1 MGMLQTLRGAWV
13 LRALVVAVFVLRAA
27 VPAGYMLASTGD
39 GASLVLCSAQGAISV
54 TVDPA
59 TGHVSIAKKAP
70 GKQTDHDDAPCAFAG
85 MAKVAELSVTVQP
98 APPVDDVVVQ
108 TVVSVLVTPGRG
120 LSAPPPPSTGPPSLL
135 S

>member
-1 MGMLQTLRGAWV
+1 MLQTLRGAWV

-27 VPAGYMLASTGD
+27 VPAGYMFASTAD

-70 GKQTDHDDAPCAFAG
+70 GQQPDRDDAPCAFAG
-85 MAKVAELSVTVQP
+85 VSKVAQLVVSVQP
-98 APPVDDVVVQ
+98 ALPVEHVEVQ
-108 TVVSVLVTPGRG
+108 TAGNLLVVPGQG
-120 LSAPPPPSTGPPSLL
+120 LSAPPPPATGPPSLL

>member
-1 MGMLQTLRGAWV
+1 MLQTLRGAWV

-27 VPAGYMLASTGD
+27 VPAGYMFASTGN
-39 GASLVLCSAQGAISV
+39 GTSLVLCSAQGAISV

-70 GKQTDHDDAPCAFAG
+70 GQLPDRDDAPCAFAG
-85 MAKVAELSVTVQP
+85 VAKVAQL
-98 APPVDDVVVQ
+98 D
-108 TVVSVLVTPGRG
+108 VSVLPALPVEHVSVQTPFSVLVAPGQG
-120 LSAPPPPSTGPPSLL
+120 LSAPPPPATGPPSIF

>member
-1 MGMLQTLRGAWV
+1 MLQTLRGAWV
-13 LRALVVAVFVLRAA
+13 LRVLVVAVFMLRAA
-27 VPAGYMLASTGD
+27 VPAGYMFASTSG

-70 GKQTDHDDAPCAFAG
+70 GQQTDRNDAPCAFAG
-85 MAKVAELSVTVQP
+85 MAKVAVQAASVEPAAPSQPVAVQVF
-98 APPVDDVVVQ
+98 A
-108 TVVSVLVTPGRG
+108 SLLVTPGQG
-120 LSAPPPPSTGPPSLL
+120 LSAPPPPATGPPSRI